1 MTTSSVAHRTHSG
14 ATPRAR
20 LIRTAFRLEWLTVA
34 WMVVEVTIALTSGL
48 MARSISLIAFG
59 VDSLI
64 ELASACVLIWRLTV
78 ELRRGESFAEMAER
92 AASRIGGA
100 LLFALATYVVV
111 AAGWGLWLR
120 QGAEFSWPGLLV
132 SLAAIPIM
140 WLLARRKLR
149 VAEALGSRA
158 MRADAVESIT
168 CGWLSFVVLI
178 GLLAQLALGAWWVD
192 AVTSLVI
199 VWLLIKEG
207 REAWKG
213 EGADD

>member
-1 MTTSSVAHRTHSG
+1 
-14 ATPRAR
+14 
-20 LIRTAFRLEWLTVA
+20 
-34 WMVVEVTIALTSGL
+34 MVVEAAIALASGL

-78 ELRRGESFAEMAER
+78 ELRRGEFFAEAAER

-100 LLFALATYVVV
+100 LLFALAAYVVV

-120 QGAEFSWPGLLV
+120 QGAEFSWAGLLV

-149 VAEALGSRA
+149 VAEALESRA

-207 REAWKG
+207 CEAWKG
-213 EGADD
+213 EGADN